1 MVVKNYWYERGG
13 NFIITDDEVMRN
25 ITIKEIGN
33 PSKVIDVGDK
43 KILFTIK
50 TLHSTAIN

>member
-43 KILFTIK
+43 KIFVYDKNITF
-50 TLHSTAIN
+50 NCN